1 MWEARKKVKVDGVE
15 FDWVYGTA
23 SVSIMA
29 MAVTV
34 TPYPFF
40 WFGSKGKIQH
50 SPRHTTIDYTA
61 TLFHTCALTTLN
73 LDVSRHV
80 PYQCYE
86 MNPLP
91 ILAAAIYIRAFPSYR
106 PTMNLWISF
115 LWILS
120 LLSLLLIYDHINLI
134 T

>member
-1 MWEARKKVKVDGVE
+1 
-15 FDWVYGTA
+15 
-23 SVSIMA
+23 MA

-106 PTMNLWISF
+106 PTMNLCSGGARKIIKSGQKF
-115 LWILS
+115 KDSKFTLYI
-120 LLSLLLIYDHINLI
+120 ICK
-134 T
+134 